1 MDQVLVRV
9 KRLRKNPY
17 KKLLSDTKLYPTLD
31 PTAVSMVDYNPDHNL
46 DEDAWFKIDKFSE
59 QEFYIGEL
67 NGDLD
72 TKDYEN
78 LSKGKFQDI
87 SCLIG
92 IQGKDIY
99 FQKVTPSS
107 FITRKIIQFGD
118 AAHLEESANRII
130 VKPVPDAV
138 FIKGSDVLL
147 FRDIAAVSSI
157 FPGIDQLYKE
167 ATEAEVKAFLNSE
180 FIRLVKPYDHSSVS
194 KPNRKR
200 LALVTDTLQAMPAA
214 QRENLVEYI
223 KDYCKEAVTLTTDG
237 KCFELSTDQQLK
249 LVLYGIEERFYTTM
263 HSQEKRLANSVQ
275 AIG

>member
-1 MDQVLVRV
+1 MRV
-9 KRLRKNPY
+9 KRLRKTPY
-17 KKLLSDTKLYPTLD
+17 KKLLSDTKLYQTLD
-31 PTAVSMVDYNPDHNL
+31 PTAVSMVRYNPDHNL

-72 TKDYEN
+72 TKDCDD
-78 LSKGKFQDI
+78 LSKGKFRDI
-87 SCLIG
+87 SCLIS

-107 FITRKIIQFGD
+107 FITRKIIQFGE

-130 VKPVPDAV
+130 VKSVPDAV

-147 FRDIAAVSSI
+147 FKDISSVSSI

-180 FIRLVKPYDHSSVS
+180 FIQLVKPYDHSSVS

-200 LALVTDTLQAMPAA
+200 LALVNDTLQAMPAA

-223 KDYCKEAVTLTTDG
+223 KDYCKEAVTLTADG
-237 KCFELSTDQQLK
+237 ERFELSTDQQLK
-249 LVLYGIEERFYTTM
+249 FVLYGIEERFYTTM

>member
-46 DEDAWFKIDKFSE
+46 DEDAWFKIEKFSE

-72 TKDYEN
+72 TKDYDD
-78 LSKGKFQDI
+78 LSKGKFRDI
-87 SCLIG
+87 SCI
-92 IQGKDIY
+92 ISVQEKDIY

-107 FITRKIIQFGD
+107 FITRKIIQFGE
-118 AAHLEESANRII
+118 AAHLEESANRIV
-130 VKPVPDAV
+130 VKSVPDAV

-147 FRDIAAVSSI
+147 FRDIASVSSI

-180 FIRLVKPYDHSSVS
+180 FIQLVKPYDHSSVS

-200 LALVTDTLQAMPAA
+200 L
-214 QRENLVEYI
+214 I

-275 AIG
+275 SIG